1 MKTCSKCKI
10 TKELIDFEKRVDSKD
25 GYRNYCRTCKN
36 LRQNKRLQERKKE
49 DDLFFWKDRAKSLNN
64 PFGRRK
70 GKAKNIISNSLKI
83 SATELNEI
91 YKVNPNCYYCK
102 IPLNKENVQF
112 DHDIPLSKEGT
123 HTIDNLKICCK
134 DCNQLKGTRTA
145 IEFQDFIKIYISR
158 FC

>member
-70 GKAKNIISNSLKI
+70 GKAKNIISNSLKNF
-83 SATELNEI
+83 SN
-91 YKVNPNCYYCK
+91 
-102 IPLNKENVQF
+102 
-112 DHDIPLSKEGT
+112 
-123 HTIDNLKICCK
+123 
-134 DCNQLKGTRTA
+134 
-145 IEFQDFIKIYISR
+145 
-158 FC
+158 